1 MSTVTENH
9 STTTLPQTTDSTGAP
24 VVVTEKAANRIK
36 QIIEEQ
42 HAAGETRKIFLRV
55 RVVGGG
61 CSGFQ
66 NKLELDSEGVNP
78 KVDEEFEIHGVPVLV
93 DKRSALYLNGA
104 TVDFHD
110 ELNRTGFS
118 ISNPN
123 AKSTCGC
130 GSSYSM

>member
-1 MSTVTENH
+1 MSTVTENTAAPATT
-9 STTTLPQTTDSTGAP
+9 STPEAAP
-24 VVVTEKAANRIK
+24 PIVVTEKAANRIK
-36 QIIEEQ
+36 EIIEDQ
-42 HAAGETRKIFLRV
+42 HKAGETRKIYLRL

-66 NKLELDSEGVNP
+66 NKLELDSDGPNA

-93 DKRSALYLNGA
+93 DKRSSLYLSSA
-104 TVDFHD
+104 IVDFHD

>member
-1 MSTVTENH
+1 MSTVTENTAAP
-9 STTTLPQTTDSTGAP
+9 TTTPTSELAP
-24 VVVTEKAANRIK
+24 PPLVVTEKAANRIK

-42 HAAGETRKIFLRV
+42 HASGETRRIYLRV

-66 NKLELDSEGVNP
+66 NKLELDSDGPNA

-93 DKRSALYLNGA
+93 DKRSSLYLSGA